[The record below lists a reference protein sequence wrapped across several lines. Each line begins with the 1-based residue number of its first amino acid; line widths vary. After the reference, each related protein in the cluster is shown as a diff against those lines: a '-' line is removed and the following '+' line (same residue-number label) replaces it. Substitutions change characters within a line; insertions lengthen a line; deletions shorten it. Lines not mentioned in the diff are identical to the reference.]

1 MSKRHRLLC
10 KSYTAGTFIN
20 GVLFNKII
28 KASFEKLY
36 LSQNLKISID
46 AVMTYPELKRAGS
59 LYIVSDI
66 SKKKHA
72 LKMLLSS

>member
-1 MSKRHRLLC
+1 V
-10 KSYTAGTFIN
+10 GTFIN
-20 GVLFNKII
+20 GVLFYIII

-46 AVMTYPELKRAGS
+46 AVMTSPELKCAGS

-66 SKKKHA
+66 IKKEHA